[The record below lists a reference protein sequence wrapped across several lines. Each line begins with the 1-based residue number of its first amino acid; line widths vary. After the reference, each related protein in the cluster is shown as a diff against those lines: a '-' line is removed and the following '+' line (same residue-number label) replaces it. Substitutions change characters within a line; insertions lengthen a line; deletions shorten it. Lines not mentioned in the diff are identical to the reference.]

1 MIYQGSPN
9 DPEGLGA
16 LGGMRPGAL
25 PRYSEP
31 VGVHEVA
38 LAAVMVGGDVGWTT
52 ICVVDLLTSSM
63 RVQPGLVRLLP
74 ACGPQDPRYG
84 TG

>member
-1 MIYQGSPN
+1 M
-9 DPEGLGA
+9 
-16 LGGMRPGAL
+16 
-25 PRYSEP
+25 
-31 VGVHEVA
+31 HEVA